1 MFRTGLLCRP
11 GRAAGQHQIQTS
23 LLNHGACG
31 AGLFSCRAAHVSS
44 HAQKRPVVQASRAAG
59 QHQMQRTLLNHGA
72 CGAGL
77 FSCRAA
83 THGSSHAGLLC
94 RPGEKLQGSTKYRG
108 HFLSMGL
115 VVLAS
120 FAAEQQIM
128 ALAMLKTGLLC
139 KHGGQACCAGLGE
152 LQDSTKYG
160 STSSSWGMGL
170 VVQASLAAGQQNM
183 AVAMFKRGLLIR
195 SRGAAGQGL
204 QPLLMKGAM
213 FKKKTRTVD
222 TPKFVWPFLGV
233 IWFPILEPLSG
244 PLTSSI

>member
-1 MFRTGLLCRP
+1 MVLAMLKKGLLCRP
-11 GRAAGQHQIQTS
+11 RELQGSTKCRGHFLIM
-23 LLNHGACG
+23 
-31 AGLFSCRAAHVSS
+31 GL
-44 HAQKRPVVQASRAAG
+44 VVQASLAAEQ
-59 QHQMQRTLLNHGA
+59 QHMALAMQA
-72 CGAGL
+72 CCAGL
-77 FSCRAA
+77 
-83 THGSSHAGLLC
+83 G
-94 RPGEKLQGSTKYRG
+94 KLQGSTKYRG

-204 QPLLMKGAM
+204 QPLLMKGAK
-213 FKKKTRTVD
+213 FKKNTNSGH
-222 TPKFVWPFLGV
+222 PKICLALFGNHLVPNFGTTVWP
-233 IWFPILEPLSG
+233 IDIIY
-244 PLTSSI
+244 LTLLMWARSCHCT